1 MGFVLLGLLAGV
13 TDGGHQQVFNAYSS
27 ALFYAVSYAL
37 MSLASFGMVLLLART
52 GFEAEHIDDFKGLNR
67 RSPWFAAMM
76 MLVMFSMAGIPFFLG
91 FFAKFAV
98 LEAVVSAGH
107 TWLAVLAVI
116 MSVIG
121 AYYYL
126 RVVKVMYF
134 DEPTD
139 RTALIASSET
149 RVLLSAN
156 ALTLAVAG
164 LMPQGLMAVCGYA
177 ILTSF

>member
-1 MGFVLLGLLAGV
+1 
-13 TDGGHQQVFNAYSS
+13 
-27 ALFYAVSYAL
+27 

-76 MLVMFSMAGIPFFLG
+76 LFVMFSMAGIPFFLG

-98 LEAVVSAGH
+98 LEAVVAAGH
-107 TWLAVLAVI
+107 TWLAVLAVV

-164 LMPQGLMAVCGYA
+164 LMPQGLMSICAYA